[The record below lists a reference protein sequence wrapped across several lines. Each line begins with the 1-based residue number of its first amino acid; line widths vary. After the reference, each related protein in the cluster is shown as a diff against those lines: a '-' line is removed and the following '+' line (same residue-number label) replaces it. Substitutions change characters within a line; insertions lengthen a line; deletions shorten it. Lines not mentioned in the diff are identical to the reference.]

1 MIGGL
6 NVAAIAFGLAACAV
20 TFAVVE
26 LVDGALHW
34 IENRSAPQPDEA
46 QLLLAALCEQV
57 HERLQA
63 GRHAAAHRH
72 QPDGGTMAG
81 GHQAMTDDHRPE
93 WLDDLPERIH
103 HPAHRRVL
111 PIFDLNPVL

>member
-34 IENRSAPQPDEA
+34 IENRGAPQPDEA
-46 QLLLAALCEQV
+46 QLLLAALCEQL
-57 HERLQA
+57 HERLQQDGTPPRTVINLTA
-63 GRHAAAHRH
+63 GQWHKVTK
-72 QPDGGTMAG
+72 P
-81 GHQAMTDDHRPE
+81 
-93 WLDDLPERIH
+93 
-103 HPAHRRVL
+103 
-111 PIFDLNPVL
+111 